1 MKYGMRRLILVA
13 LVLFS
18 LNGAVMC
25 QQERTTFY
33 SAVVAGS
40 ELAVPVCVNDS
51 FVVFNDL
58 SPVRLNVTKNDII
71 TSPGPFT
78 LTIVQNTKHGT
89 TLIENNDS
97 IVFTPLPG
105 YSGPDS
111 IRYRLCDVGLSLCS
125 EGMVYLKIQAPNIAP
140 TAVDDYV
147 ETVANQ
153 TIRINAIQNDLQN
166 DGDSIFINV
175 VSESGF
181 GTVKNN
187 NDGSITYIPSITY
200 TGKDTIIYRLCD
212 TGVPVYCTEGKII
225 ITVLSPGE
233 PNLLIPNAFSPNG
246 DGINDKYVIEGIES
260 FNARLIIFNPWGD
273 MVFSMDRY
281 DNSWDGSYNKSS
293 LKAKLNSE
301 KLPSGTYFFTLTYR
315 DLNISRSGFILLSR

>member
-1 MKYGMRRLILVA
+1 MQRGLLVG
-13 LVLFS
+13 LFLFS
-18 LNGAVMC
+18 LNYAAMC
-25 QQERTTFY
+25 QQGGATFY
-33 SAVVAGS
+33 SAFVAKS
-40 ELAVPVCVNDS
+40 ELAAPVCVNDS

-58 SPVRLNVTKNDII
+58 SAIRLHVTKNDII
-71 TSPGPFT
+71 TSPGPFAV
-78 LTIVQNTKHGT
+78 TIVQNAKHGT

-97 IVFTPLPG
+97 IVYTPLPG
-105 YSGPDS
+105 YSGRDS

-125 EGMVYLKIQAPNIAP
+125 EAMVYLRIQAPNIAP

-166 DGDSIFINV
+166 DGDSIFINL

-212 TGVPVYCTEGKII
+212 SGIPVYCTEGKII
-225 ITVLSPGE
+225 VTVLPPGE
-233 PNLLIPNAFSPNG
+233 PSLLIPNAFSPNG
-246 DGINDKYVIEGIES
+246 DGINDKYEIEGIEN

-273 MVFSMDRY
+273 MVFSMDSY

-293 LKAKLNSE
+293 LKAKLNNE
-301 KLPSGTYFFTLTYR
+301 KLPSGTYFYILTYR
-315 DLNISRSGFILLSR
+315 DLDISHTGFILLSR